1 MTLLVAVAAGLLVTG
16 TFVQLAKSYGW
27 GKAVRDTGPQ
37 SHLSKAGTPTMGGVA
52 VFLTTF
58 AVALLVGGASVETVA
73 LVAVTAA
80 AAALGLYDDIVS
92 LRRKRR
98 RLEGK
103 GDDVDDATGLLARYR
118 ILGHFVIG
126 LAFALWAVNDGYSVS
141 GSQWLDAA
149 LYTLAIAG
157 SINGF
162 NFADGLDGLAAGL
175 TAIVMLF
182 FLGSPFAAALLG
194 ALLAFLWY
202 NGHPARVFMGGVGSE
217 GLGAAVAGLAI
228 LDGTVLLLPV
238 IAVIPVI
245 EVLSVILQVAYFRAT
260 GGKRL
265 FRMTPIH
272 HHFELAGLSELQVT
286 MRFWIVTAVGVAAAL
301 AISGRTPW

>member
-1 MTLLVAVAAGLLVTG
+1 MIVLVAVAAGLLFTG
-16 TFVQLAKSYGW
+16 TFIQLARAYGW

-37 SHLSKAGTPTMGGVA
+37 SHLSKAGTPTMGGIA
-52 VFLTTF
+52 FLLAAC
-58 AVALLVGGASVETVA
+58 AVALLVGGVRADTLA
-73 LVAVTAA
+73 LIALTAVAA
-80 AAALGLYDDIVS
+80 AVGLYDDAVS

-98 RLEGK
+98 LQEG
-103 GDDVDDATGLLARYR
+103 VDDGVDATTGLLARYR
-118 ILGHFVIG
+118 ILAHFAIG
-126 LAFALWAVNDGYSVS
+126 LGFAWWAVSSGYRVS
-141 GSQWLDAA
+141 GSPWLDVG
-149 LYTLAIAG
+149 LYAVAIAG
-157 SINGF
+157 SINAF
-162 NFADGLDGLAAGL
+162 NFADGLDGLAAGI
-175 TAIVMLF
+175 TAIVLVF

-228 LDGTVLLLPV
+228 LDGTVLLLPLV
-238 IAVIPVI
+238 AIIPVI
-245 EVLSVILQVAYFRAT
+245 EVLSVIVQVAYFRST

-286 MRFWIVTAVGVAAAL
+286 MRFWLVTAMGVVAAL
-301 AISGRTPW
+301 SLSGRAPW